1 MKRTLIIIFLFTGFS
16 YAQQRYDQGK
26 TVCPN
31 DTLTFLKFD
40 MMPVNGIVYN
50 EFGDLGLFENGK
62 PEGLHQRWY
71 ENGKLESEI
80 QYKNGQYHGSRK
92 QYYSN
97 GKLASEGNFV
107 NGKED
112 GTNKFWNEEGLL
124 IRELYFNFGKR
135 EGQTRGWYVNEQL
148 HFQLNFNE
156 DKLDGTSKIWHENGQ
171 LMYNFAF
178 KKGEPL
184 GICRIWKESGQ
195 LFYEGE
201 FKEEWKLGG
210 NTALP
215 ILDCSLTELMSGF
228 TINDEAWSIP
238 SMEGLSE
245 PVESWDE
252 VEAEFNGGFEGLNQ
266 FIKDNIRPP
275 AEVVEL
281 GVNGQVIV
289 RFVVEKDGTVSNA
302 VVVTKLVE
310 CPACDREALRVV
322 TRMPKWK
329 PASNAGR
336 EVRTFVRLPI
346 NFNTY

>member
-1 MKRTLIIIFLFTGFS
+1 
-16 YAQQRYDQGK
+16 
-26 TVCPN
+26 
-31 DTLTFLKFD
+31 
-40 MMPVNGIVYN
+40 
-50 EFGDLGLFENGK
+50 
-62 PEGLHQRWY
+62 
-71 ENGKLESEI
+71 
-80 QYKNGQYHGSRK
+80 
-92 QYYSN
+92 
-97 GKLASEGNFV
+97 
-107 NGKED
+107 
-112 GTNKFWNEEGLL
+112 
-124 IRELYFNFGKR
+124 
-135 EGQTRGWYVNEQL
+135 
-148 HFQLNFNE
+148 
-156 DKLDGTSKIWHENGQ
+156 
-171 LMYNFAF
+171 
-178 KKGEPL
+178 
-184 GICRIWKESGQ
+184 

-245 PVESWDE
+245 SVESWVE

-275 AEVVEL
+275 AEAVEL

-302 VVVTKLVE
+302 VVETKLVE

-329 PASNAGR
+329 PGSLAGR